1 MKFHKTLFFRT
12 ATTLTI
18 ALLLLALIF
27 SASTSYFIMVPV
39 AKRSADDLSAL
50 LVLAAK
56 TWVELP
62 YETRPDFIQE
72 LENGYGIHLTESDQI
87 EEASSNIP
95 ILIYL
100 NLLRSSLQERLGMA
114 PKISVSV
121 DKNDKENV
129 WINIPV
135 NNRYI
140 RFGISVERIGAR
152 PPKAMI
158 SMVIAILIFSLGT
171 ALILARRLTKPL
183 EMLSAATSV
192 VGRGEK
198 SLVPEDHATEEV
210 KILAHN
216 FNQMSLEVSELLENR
231 TTLLAGISHDLRT
244 PLTRLRLAL
253 EINASSTDSHLQ
265 SQLEDNIDEMEQLL
279 DQALQLARGV
289 SNKEKP
295 TPVDIINLLNTLS
308 SQLDAQY
315 QMSQECQDCRVLFE
329 QDDNIGDNLTLTLSE
344 QSLLRILRNLLEN
357 ALRYGNKQT
366 IIIHLSKTKNDIKI
380 AVLDHGLGIPNDKL
394 KSVFRP
400 FYRLEGSR
408 NQQTGGSG
416 LGLAIVKQLADA
428 NHWNVQLLPRKEGG
442 TQAVLT
448 LPISTTSAS

>member
-1 MKFHKTLFFRT
+1 MLFRKTLFFRT
-12 ATTLTI
+12 VTTLTVS
-18 ALLLLALIF
+18 LLLLAFIF
-27 SASTSYFIMVPV
+27 TASTAYFIMVPV
-39 AKRSADDLSAL
+39 AKRSAGDLSAL

-62 YETRPDFIQE
+62 YETRPDFLQE
-72 LENGYGIHLTESDQI
+72 LESAYGIHLVESDYI
-87 EEASSNIP
+87 EVSEDKIP
-95 ILIYL
+95 RLMYL
-100 NLLRSSLQERLGMA
+100 NLLRHALQERLGMTSN
-114 PKISVSV
+114 ISISV
-121 DKNDKENV
+121 DKNDAENV

-158 SMVIAILIFSLGT
+158 SMAIAILILSLGT
-171 ALILARRLTKPL
+171 AFILARRLTKPL
-183 EMLSAATSV
+183 EILSKATSA

-198 SLVPEDHATEEV
+198 SLIPEDDVTEEV
-210 KILAHN
+210 KTLAHN
-216 FNQMSLEVSELLENR
+216 FNCMSLEVSELLENR

-253 EINASSTDSHLQ
+253 EINASSTDAHFQ
-265 SQLEDNIDEMEQLL
+265 TQLEDNIDEMEQLL

-295 TPVDIINLLNTLS
+295 SSIDIVNVLKTLA
-308 SQLDAQY
+308 SQLDAHY
-315 QMSQECQDCRVLFE
+315 QMSQDCQNCRVLFE
-329 QDDNIGDNLTLTLSE
+329 QDDSMSDDLTLWLSE
-344 QSLLRILRNLLEN
+344 QSLLRVLRNLLEN

-366 IIIHLSKTKNDIKI
+366 IIIQLKKAENDIVI
-380 AVLDHGLGIPNDKL
+380 SILDRGLGIPKDKL

-400 FYRLEGSR
+400 FYRIERSR

-416 LGLAIVKQLADA
+416 LGLAIVKQLVDA
-428 NHWNVQLLPRKEGG
+428 NHWNVQLLPRKGAG
-442 TQAVLT
+442 TQAVLMI
-448 LPISTTSAS
+448 PVSTIH